1 MKYYPLILS
10 AILLIAFPFFFYKY
24 VPLFPAYL
32 IVLIPF
38 LLAVFFLTALKKEGG
53 MLFFI
58 FIFPLLNS
66 LPYFFGLYEN
76 IPQAPVA
83 LVLFLAFISGW
94 CVNMFVSGERF
105 SLKQPLII
113 PMTLLSLLIL
123 LSGIITFFRYSGFFP
138 FCSDGLYEFIVNVN
152 GVTSGGAFMSIL
164 FSAANYLA
172 GFALFLCFIYLA
184 KSERWREKIFMALA
198 ASVLVA
204 IGFAFF
210 QRLFDLNAGN
220 TPFWVNMNQ
229 INSLFKDPNAFA
241 LFLSAVLPLFLGLA
255 FFWKKAKRF
264 FASSIMVLILV
275 VFPFI
280 GNRSGFLGI
289 MVSLLIFVVLMLM
302 FYRKKQQRL
311 FKPGFFSLPKIL
323 AAVII
328 IAGLGGLFF
337 LTKGPSTL
345 GNRLKGNFGAIYAKS
360 LISVSPERYF
370 LWKEAVRMIKDYP
383 LTGVGLGAYIIELPN
398 YYKQDT
404 KAYKGILEKFR
415 RNDSA
420 ENYWL
425 HISSELGLM
434 GLFLVFW
441 LFWLIFRRSI
451 YLFRRSYETEKDI
464 IIMIGA
470 VSGLSA
476 LAVNY
481 LFHSY
486 IGSFEAK
493 FIFWILG
500 GLVFSLGKSEEIK
513 PAEKRVKMFGLVLI
527 VLFGGLHIG
536 SATHSLALGKRAEKI
551 GIKQDFGWYQEEKDQ
566 QGHTFRWSRE
576 YGGVSLKLKEPD
588 IGFSLLASHPDIK
601 SNPVKVKVFIVKD
614 FFKKITLMDEI
625 TLSRESWQRYKYR
638 LPYKPGSKVILLF
651 KVSRIWNPQ
660 KALGV
665 PDRRNLGIAI
675 RQEKQ

>member
-1 MKYYPLILS
+1 MLGKYYSLILS
-10 AILLIAFPFFFYKY
+10 LILLMASPFFFYKY
-24 VPLFPAYL
+24 VPLIPAYL
-32 IVLIPF
+32 FVLIPF
-38 LLAVFFLTALKKEGG
+38 LLAVFFLTALKKERG
-53 MLFFI
+53 MLFFV
-58 FIFPLLNS
+58 FLFPLLNS

-105 SLKQPLII
+105 SLKQPLIV

-123 LSGIITFFRYSGFFP
+123 LSGLITFFRYSGFFP
-138 FCSDGLYEFIVNVN
+138 FCSDSLYEFIVNVN

-172 GFALFLCFIYLA
+172 GFAVFLCFIYLA
-184 KSERWREKIFMALA
+184 KSEKWREKIFMALA

-204 IGFAFF
+204 VGFAFF
-210 QRLFDLNAGN
+210 QRFFDLSAGN
-220 TPFWVNMNQ
+220 TPFWVNMKQ
-229 INSLFKDPNAFA
+229 LNSLFKDPNAFA
-241 LFLSAVLPLFLGLA
+241 VFLSAVLPFILGLA
-255 FFWKKAKRF
+255 FFWNKAKRF
-264 FASSIMVLILV
+264 FASGIVVLILV
-275 VFPFI
+275 VFPFS

-289 MVSLLIFVVLMLM
+289 IVSLLIFIVLMLRC
-302 FYRKKQQRL
+302 YRKKQQRL
-311 FKPGFFSLPKIL
+311 FKPGVFSLPKIF
-323 AAVII
+323 AAVIV
-328 IAGLGGLFF
+328 IAGLSGLFF
-337 LTKGPSTL
+337 LIKGPSTL
-345 GNRLKGNFGAIYAKS
+345 GNRLKGDFRALSAKS

-370 LWKEAVRMIKDYP
+370 LWKEAVRMTKDYP

-398 YYKQDT
+398 YYKGDT

-425 HISSELGLM
+425 HMSSELGLM
-434 GLFLVFW
+434 GLFCVLW
-441 LFWLIFRRSI
+441 LFWLIFRRSM
-451 YLFRRSYETEKDI
+451 YLFRRSYGAERDI
-464 IIMIGA
+464 FIMIGA

-493 FIFWILG
+493 FIFWILA
-500 GLVFSLGKSEEIK
+500 GLVFSLGKPEEIK
-513 PAEKRVKMFGLVLI
+513 PAGKKIKVLGVALI
-527 VLFGGLHIG
+527 LLFGGLHLG
-536 SATHSLALGKRAEKI
+536 SATHSLSLGKRAEEI

-566 QGHTFRWSRE
+566 QGNPFRWSRE
-576 YGGVSLKLKEPD
+576 YGGMSFKLKEPD

-601 SNPVKVKVFIVKD
+601 NNPLRVKVFIVKD
-614 FFKKITLMDEI
+614 FFKKITFIDEI
-625 TLSRESWQRYKYR
+625 TLSRESWQRYIYQA
-638 LPYKPGSKVILLF
+638 PYKPGSKVILLF
-651 KVSRIWNPQ
+651 KVSRTWNPQ

-665 PDRRNLGIAI
+665 PDRRNLGIAV
-675 RQEKQ
+675 KH